1 MSNPT
6 TPEPPKSFALW
17 WRAHRDHKHGI
28 PAHVAYKCHCYVEE
42 YKAASVLAPLL
53 QTTEPGAGARHKAV
67 HSSPV
72 NERNEG

>member
-28 PAHVAYKCHCYVEE
+28 PARVAYKCQCYLDE

-53 QTTEPGAGARHKAV
+53 QTTEPGAGAMPKVVRT
-67 HSSPV
+67 PRV
-72 NERNEG
+72 NEHNNW